1 MTIMTNDIS
10 YGPIRNTFVVAL
22 DVLVEKT
29 SDSMNFAMNG
39 FRLVNC
45 CRGVKVPVKM
55 VCHSDVVLAFKKNDK
70 RAIAGVRKT
79 SKTNNFLVTNQMHRN
94 FRYYSVILTHGLY
107 STTLSQIIDYVALF
121 INNSTGHNF
130 FKIITLV
137 LERMT
142 KSNFCRSCHS
152 DCEGLHRLESYNRE
166 RRSKSKRTTRSRY
179 WWSRRL
185 HSQQIQSEVGAT
197 A

>member
-1 MTIMTNDIS
+1 MTNDIS

-94 FRYYSVILTHGLY
+94 FRYQRGNSWGFKSLLAHQKNKILCN
-107 STTLSQIIDYVALF
+107 I
-121 INNSTGHNF
+121 
-130 FKIITLV
+130 KI
-137 LERMT
+137 
-142 KSNFCRSCHS
+142 
-152 DCEGLHRLESYNRE
+152 
-166 RRSKSKRTTRSRY
+166 
-179 WWSRRL
+179 
-185 HSQQIQSEVGAT
+185 
-197 A
+197 